1 MTETYSDQA
10 QSTNNQT
17 KILLV
22 EDDTNLGFL
31 LVDFLESNGFAVKL
45 YRDGESGWRGFNME
59 RFDFCILD
67 VMLPKLD
74 GFSLAERIRSQNKNV
89 PMIILTA
96 KSMKEDKLHGFHLGI
111 DDYITKPFD
120 EEELLCRIRA
130 ILMRASRGA
139 SIDKETKYL
148 IGNYSFDYPNQLL
161 VHPNETRRLT
171 TTETEVLK
179 VLCCSKN
186 QIIKREDVLT
196 AVWGTNDYF
205 TGRSLDVFITK
216 LRKYIKDDERL
227 RIDSI
232 PKVGFV
238 LTENLTAIFVV
249 LMLIH
254 QYVC

>member
-1 MTETYSDQA
+1 M
-10 QSTNNQT
+10 TNNYPDPSSATGEQA

-31 LVDFLESNGFAVKL
+31 LLDFLESNSFIVKI
-45 YRDGESGWRGFNME
+45 YRDGESAWRGFNME

-74 GFSLAERIRSQNKNV
+74 GFSLAKKIREASKDI
-89 PMIILTA
+89 PLILLTA
-96 KSMKEDKLHGFHLGI
+96 KSMKEDKIKGFHLGI

-130 ILMRASRGA
+130 ILMRARRVAPLDMESKFVIGA
-139 SIDKETKYL
+139 YT
-148 IGNYSFDYPNQLL
+148 FDYPNQLL
-161 VHPNETRRLT
+161 VHENETRRLT

-186 QIIKREDVLT
+186 KIIKRDDVLN

-216 LRKYIKDDERL
+216 LRKYIKDDDRL
-227 RIDSI
+227 KIDSI
-232 PKVGFV
+232 PKVGYV
-238 LTENLTAIFVV
+238 LSETPTPD
-249 LMLIH
+249 
-254 QYVC
+254 

>member
-1 MTETYSDQA
+1 MTDSYTDPSQA
-10 QSTNNQT
+10 TGNQA

-31 LVDFLESNGFAVKL
+31 LLDFLESNGFVVKI
-45 YRDGESGWRGFNME
+45 YRDGESAWRGFNIE

-74 GFSLAERIRSQNKNV
+74 GFSLAQKIREVSKEI
-89 PMIILTA
+89 PLIMLTA
-96 KSMKEDKLHGFHLGI
+96 KSMKEDKLKGFHLGV

-130 ILMRASRGA
+130 ILMRARRGA
-139 SIDKETKYL
+139 QLDMNTMYE
-148 IGNYSFDYPNQLL
+148 IGTYTFDYPNQLL
-161 VHPNETRRLT
+161 IHESETRRLT

-179 VLCCSKN
+179 VLCSSKN
-186 QIIKREDVLT
+186 RIIKRDDVLN

-216 LRKYIKDDERL
+216 LRKYIKDDDHL

-232 PKVGFV
+232 PKVGYV
-238 LTENLTAIFVV
+238 LSDRL
-249 LMLIH
+249 
-254 QYVC
+254 